1 MAFSDVKL
9 KHKVQLRTKVAEPN
23 PADEEPK
30 APKSK
35 AWIWVLVGVAA
46 LVVAGYFL
54 FSQSNSVEQAPTAV
68 ESTATSADVNTPA
81 EAKPEEPA
89 EEAKVAEVDAPEATP
104 AEVPAP
110 EVPAASAETTETAVP
125 PASASAKAS
134 DDAPYDLEA
143 EAIKVIRGDYGV
155 GRERKKRL
163 GVRYQPI
170 QNRVN
175 ELKRE
180 GFF

>member
-54 FSQSNSVEQAPTAV
+54 FSRSNSVEQAPTAM
-68 ESTATSADVNTPA
+68 ESTTISTDVETPV
-81 EAKPEEPA
+81 EAKPVEPV

-104 AEVPAP
+104 AEVAVP
-110 EVPAASAETTETAVP
+110 EVPVATAETTETAVP
-125 PASASAKAS
+125 PTSASAKAS
-134 DDAPYDLEA
+134 DDTPYDLEA

-163 GVRYQPI
+163 GARYQPI